1 MNGQLNLPELL
12 DAQELIRSIEDS
24 LRNKKDTFNELEGS
38 EILFSPEENLR
49 PLKGWSNILDKELIP
64 INNNSNNSCY
74 ISSIDSSSTCIAET
88 PKGSVY
94 ATKAGIAIAYNK
106 KPTMHFKIGPMLL
119 YINELPHS
127 GNIALL
133 DQDMV
138 KRMIRVRIERLLQ
151 YKLSDALRNSIILID
166 GSLKISLFEDK
177 QYNLINI
184 IDKCKE
190 NGNKLVGISKVTRL
204 KLIEKFISLFNN
216 AEPSYLIIT
225 EILRNYI
232 SNILGNQLLV
242 KLSKD
247 GLVFRADIIDSPEY
261 VLPLISSN
269 DALRHGYPETL
280 RLAHH
285 LSTFSKTEILAI
297 ISIISS
303 RFNINEVDGCDIRK
317 IILGKVI

>member
-12 DAQELIRSIEDS
+12 DVQELVRSIEDA
-24 LRNKKDTFNELEGS
+24 LRNKKDAFNELEGS

-49 PLKGWSNILDKELIP
+49 PLKGWSNIIEKELIP
-64 INNNSNNSCY
+64 INNNNNSCY
-74 ISSIDSSSTCIAET
+74 IASIDSSSTFIAET

-106 KPTMHFKIGPMLL
+106 RPTMHFKIGPMLL
-119 YINELPHS
+119 YINELPYS
-127 GNIALL
+127 GKIALL
-133 DQDMV
+133 DHDMV

-151 YKLSDALRNSIILID
+151 YKLSDTLRNSIILID

-216 AEPSYLIIT
+216 TEPSYLIIT

-232 SNILGNQLLV
+232 SNLLGNQLLI

-247 GLVFRADIIDSPEY
+247 GLVLRADTIDKPEY

-269 DALRHGYPETL
+269 DTLHHGYPETL

-285 LSTFSKTEILAI
+285 LSVFSKPEILAI

-303 RFNINEVDGCDIRK
+303 RFKINEVDGCDIRK